1 MIKVRNIHKAFGD
14 NPILRG
20 IDLTVAKGQV
30 VVILGPSG
38 SGKTTLL
45 RCLNGL
51 ELPQQGNIDFDGAA
65 PLHIDFSRKISKADM
80 LALRRKSG
88 MVFQQY
94 NLFPHKTALENVME
108 GPLVVQKRPE
118 AEVRA
123 EAQALLAKVGLADKA
138 DLYPFQLSGGQQQR
152 VGIARAMA
160 IAPEL
165 MLFDEP
171 TSALDPELVQG
182 VLQTMKALAEDGW
195 TMVVVTHE
203 IQFARDVADHVVLMD
218 GGVIVEQGSPEAIFQ
233 NPQQALTRSF
243 LRQIQH

>member
-51 ELPQQGNIDFDGAA
+51 ELPQQGSIDFDGAA

-108 GPLVVQKRPE
+108 GPLVVQNAPRP
-118 AEVRA
+118 
-123 EAQALLAKVGLADKA
+123 
-138 DLYPFQLSGGQQQR
+138 PC
-152 VGIARAMA
+152 
-160 IAPEL
+160 APK
-165 MLFDEP
+165 P
-171 TSALDPELVQG
+171 KPCWP
-182 VLQTMKALAEDGW
+182 K
-195 TMVVVTHE
+195 
-203 IQFARDVADHVVLMD
+203 
-218 GGVIVEQGSPEAIFQ
+218 
-233 NPQQALTRSF
+233 
-243 LRQIQH
+243 